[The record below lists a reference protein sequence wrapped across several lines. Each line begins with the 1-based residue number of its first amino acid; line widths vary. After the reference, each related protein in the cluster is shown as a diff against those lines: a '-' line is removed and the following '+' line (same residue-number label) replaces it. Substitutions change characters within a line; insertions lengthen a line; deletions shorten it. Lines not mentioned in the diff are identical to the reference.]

1 MKRNLPIMLTV
12 ILGVFG
18 SFSIAYAP
26 DTFAVNKNDTDKVIS
41 GDSFKTH
48 VIPQAKAAIDE
59 GEGWIF
65 YSYHN
70 DETFGTSQSLAGMA
84 VIKPGV
90 EIHPPHEHSDEE
102 FLLVTQG
109 SGEWSVEGE
118 VFKAN
123 TGDMLYAAPWDEHG
137 VKNTGE
143 VDLIFVVFKWHSKG
157 IAVPTKSTLKTD

>member
-1 MKRNLPIMLTV
+1 MKRNLPVVLSV
-12 ILGVFG
+12 ILCVLG
-18 SFSIAYAP
+18 SFSTALMA
-26 DTFAVNKNDTDKVIS
+26 DTLAINKNDTDKVIS
-41 GDSFKTH
+41 EDSFKTQ
-48 VIPQAKAAIDE
+48 VIPQANAAIDE

-70 DETFGTSQSLAGMA
+70 DETFGTTQSLAGMA
-84 VIKPGV
+84 VIKPSV

-137 VKNTGE
+137 VKNTSD

-157 IAVPTKSTLKTD
+157 IAVPTKSAYKK

>member
-1 MKRNLPIMLTV
+1 MKRNLSAAMAV
-12 ILGVFG
+12 VVCV
-18 SFSIAYAP
+18 FSIFFAAYAA
-26 DTFAVNKNDTDKVIS
+26 DNAISNQAISTNVTSNNHFATN
-41 GDSFKTH
+41 
-48 VIPQAKAAIDE
+48 VIPKANADVDE
-59 GEGWIF
+59 GEGWVF

-109 SGEWSVEGE
+109 SGEWSVKGN

-137 VKNTGE
+137 VKNTGD

-157 IAVPTKSTLKTD
+157 IAVPTKSAFKK